1 MDPVLSLNHIHQQ
14 HKLLLNDQNKMATND
29 LQGREGEEEERER
42 EREEESEGREEEKE
56 RVMGRGGERF
66 RLLINIT
73 YQLVPRPVCLL
84 AVLNCISYKPNEFLT
99 ISII

>member
-1 MDPVLSLNHIHQQ
+1 MIKIRWQRMTCR
-14 HKLLLNDQNKMATND
+14 KR
-29 LQGREGEEEERER
+29 GRGGRERER
-42 EREEESEGREEEKE
+42 EEEESEGREEEKE

-84 AVLNCISYKPNEFLT
+84 AVLNCISYKPNESDNQHHLKV
-99 ISII
+99 